1 MSDGKNT
8 RLGGSGMA
16 GKVLVIG
23 CGAAGFMAAITAARC
38 GADVTV
44 LESGSTPGKKILS
57 TGNGRCNFTNRDM
70 ELSHFHA
77 GKDGFPAAALAAFG
91 TEETLAFFRELGL
104 YSSDRG
110 GYLYPRSEQAAAVR
124 DALEHE
130 CSRLS
135 VELLTGQKV
144 VKMTS
149 SREGFHLETLSG
161 KRFLSSAVILA
172 AGGQAAPKTGSDGS
186 GFTLAASA
194 GHRIIPPVP
203 ALTSLKVQETSF
215 CRIWKG
221 TRTKGEI
228 ILLVDGTECG
238 RDSGELQLTDYG
250 ISGIPVFQ
258 VSRYASYGLLEGKAV
273 HAILR
278 FLPEFS
284 PEDLNGLKEDFSRSS
299 MDIGHFLRGLLPSR
313 LVQALLGELGCREST
328 PCYALKGNQKRR
340 LLDMLTGLELTVTG
354 TLDFESAQVTAG
366 GIDLEDVEPE
376 TLQSRLI
383 PGLFFAGEVLDV
395 DGSCGG
401 YNLQWAWSS
410 GYAAGK
416 AAAERKNP
424 PESVGSAGI
433 RPTGSRGKA
442 FRRGDTE

>member
-1 MSDGKNT
+1 
-8 RLGGSGMA
+8 MA

-23 CGAAGFMAAITAARC
+23 CGAAGFVAAITAARC

-44 LESGSTPGKKILS
+44 LEGGSTPGKKLLS

-77 GKDGFPAAALAAFG
+77 GKKGFPAAALTAFG
-91 TEETLAFFRELGL
+91 TDETLSFFRNLGL

-124 DALEHE
+124 EALEHE
-130 CSRLS
+130 CARLS
-135 VELLTGQKV
+135 VELLTDQKV
-144 VKMTS
+144 IRIAS
-149 SREGFHLETLSG
+149 SREGFHVETLSG

-186 GFTLAASA
+186 GFRLASSL

-203 ALTSLKVQETSF
+203 ALTSLKVQEVSL

-228 ILLVDGTECG
+228 HLLVDGRECG
-238 RDSGELQLTDYG
+238 RDTGELQLTEYG

-258 VSRYASYGLLEGKAV
+258 VSRHASYGLLDGKPV
-273 HAILR
+273 HAVLQ

-284 PEDLNGLKEDFSRSS
+284 REDLSGLKEDFSRSS
-299 MDIGHFLRGLLPSR
+299 MDIGSFLRGLLPAR
-313 LVQALLGELGCREST
+313 LAQALLGEIGCREST

-340 LLDMLTGLELTVTG
+340 LLEMLTGLDLTITG

-366 GIDLEDVEPE
+366 GVDLEEVEPV

-383 PGLFFAGEVLDV
+383 PGLFFAGEILDV

-416 AAAERKNP
+416 AAAEGKRL
-424 PESVGSAGI
+424 PESAGSSAI
-433 RPTGSRGKA
+433 RRTGSGEEA
-442 FRRGDTE
+442 FRKGEV